1 MVYVL
6 LSVNTFSA
14 FFLQFTVLLSKG
26 RLLALPT
33 NIRLGWMLKT
43 LANTL
48 AYYVKA
54 TIKGLITTL

>member
-14 FFLQFTVLLSKG
+14 FFLQFTGLHSKG
-26 RLLALPT
+26 RLLALPA

-43 LANTL
+43 LAHTL
-48 AYYVKA
+48 AYYVTA
-54 TIKGLITTL
+54 AIKGLIATL